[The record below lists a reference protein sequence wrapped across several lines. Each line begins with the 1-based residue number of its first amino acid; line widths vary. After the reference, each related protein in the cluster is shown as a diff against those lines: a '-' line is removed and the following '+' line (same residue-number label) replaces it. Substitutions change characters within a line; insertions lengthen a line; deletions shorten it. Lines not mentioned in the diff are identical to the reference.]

1 MRVLVTGGAGY
12 IGSHTVQALS
22 ARGHEPVVV
31 DDLTTG
37 HRESVPEARLIV
49 ADCGDPEA
57 MGPILREERPDA
69 VIHFAALKSVEES
82 VADPA
87 RYFDHNVAKTITLL
101 EAMDRAGVRR
111 FVYSSSAAV
120 YGVPDKLPVGEDA
133 PLRPLNPY
141 GESKRI
147 VETMLDWIGRAG
159 RIDYAALRYFNAAG
173 AADDGSRGEDWSAAT
188 NLIPLVMK
196 AALGAGPAVR
206 VFGTD
211 YPTPD
216 GTAVRDYI
224 HVADLAEAHVRAVE
238 TLVAGEHSLVLNLG
252 TGRGASVAEVI
263 AATARVAG
271 RDVPV
276 EYGPRR
282 PGDMPA
288 IWADSSRAERIL
300 GWRAARDLDDIVSSA
315 WRWHSRSVPAGV
327 R

>member
-1 MRVLVTGGAGY
+1 VRVLVTGGAGY
-12 IGSHTVQALS
+12 IGSHAVQELA

-31 DDLTTG
+31 DDLSTG

-49 ADCGDPEA
+49 ADCGDRDV
-57 MGPILREERPDA
+57 MDPILRAERPDA

-87 RYFDHNVAKTITLL
+87 RYFDHNVGKTVRLL

-120 YGVPDKLPVGEDA
+120 YGIPDELPIKEDA

-141 GESKRI
+141 GESKRT
-147 VETMLDWIGRAG
+147 VETMLDWIGRSG

-196 AALGAGPAVR
+196 AALGAGPAIR

-211 YPTPD
+211 YPTSD
-216 GTAVRDYI
+216 GTAIRDYV
-224 HVADLAEAHVRAVE
+224 HVVDLAEAHVRALE
-238 TLVAGEHSLVLNLG
+238 CLIGGERSLVLNLG

-263 AATARVAG
+263 AATTGVSG
-271 RDVPV
+271 RHVPV
-276 EYGPRR
+276 EYAPRR
-282 PGDMPA
+282 AGDMPA
-288 IWADSSRAERIL
+288 IWADSTRAAAIL
-300 GWRAARDLDDIVSSA
+300 GWRSTRDLHDIVSSA

-327 R
+327 P